1 MSRSFRSSL
10 AIAAGRATGWLSRV
24 TGRGQGATISGRV
37 MNAIAWTYVIL
48 AEAVNPEYGLG
59 YMVELARTHQK
70 ASWSFAGLLV
80 IGGIGL
86 LTDFLIRLLSSL
98 LFRWREAS

>member
-1 MSRSFRSSL
+1 M
-10 AIAAGRATGWLSRV
+10 
-24 TGRGQGATISGRV
+24 
-37 MNAIAWTYVIL
+37 IL
-48 AEAVNPEYGLG
+48 AEAVNPEHGLG

-86 LTDFLIRLLSSL
+86 LTDALIRMLSGV
-98 LFRWREAS
+98 LFRWREKAA